1 MIPTDEDIE
10 KIFKLVKEY
19 TKLKVY
25 EQQRINMFDFIKQNW
40 NG

>member
-1 MIPTDEDIE
+1 MKPTDKEIE
-10 KIFKLVKEY
+10 KILKLAKDY

-25 EQQRINMFDFIKQNW
+25 DQQRINMFDFIRNNW